1 VGGVHD
7 CAAATGDE
15 TSETSVTAVDLITV
29 TMHVHSTHT
38 HARSDV
44 FVHWNWNRNYV
55 MWNRRGT

>member
-1 VGGVHD
+1 MGGVHD
-7 CAAATGDE
+7 GAAAAGDE
-15 TSETSVTAVDLITV
+15 TSETRVTAVDLITV

-38 HARSDV
+38 RSDV